1 MSYNGY
7 PNRAT
12 WVTNLYL
19 DEYFYKSCKESGIRD
34 SEKIELLLREIVQDM
49 FEGKATGF
57 VNEIL
62 NDSYRQI
69 DFEFLA
75 KNLEE
80 ILKNE

>member
-1 MSYNGY
+1 M
-7 PNRAT
+7 
-12 WVTNLYL
+12 
-19 DEYFYKSCKESGIRD
+19 
-34 SEKIELLLREIVQDM
+34 QDM

>member
-34 SEKIELLLREIVQDM
+34 SEKIELL
-49 FEGKATGF
+49 
-57 VNEIL
+57 
-62 NDSYRQI
+62 
-69 DFEFLA
+69 
-75 KNLEE
+75 
-80 ILKNE
+80 